1 MSLIK
6 NILYLL
12 TLILVSLTAVS
23 CDDLSLDL
31 DDEGYKG
38 NELAGIIVAC
48 LFSPISVFIIRP
60 IVLTIKRAKK
70 KKNPNEGKIYWAKD
84 FE

>member
-1 MSLIK
+1 MLIAVI
-6 NILYLL
+6 ILAWLL
-12 TLILVSLTAVS
+12 ISTWITLAVV
-23 CDDLSLDL
+23 CI
-31 DDEGYKG
+31 DEGYKG
-38 NELAGIIVAC
+38 GELAGIVVAC
-48 LFSPISVFIIRP
+48 LFSPIMVFIIRP